1 MLSSADSCLLSAG
14 TIVNIDI
21 LKNKNI
27 NVSRLGILIVGI
39 AALGLAL
46 YLGNILKTLQLAYTI
61 FTAGLTIPILF
72 GFFKEKTRV
81 TSQGALNG
89 LILGGG
95 ISLIWFYL
103 NNPYNIDAV
112 IIGMIFSI
120 LPLIILREGKK

>member
-1 MLSSADSCLLSAG
+1 MAS
-14 TIVNIDI
+14 
-21 LKNKNI
+21 
-27 NVSRLGILIVGI
+27 
-39 AALGLAL
+39 LGLAL

-81 TSQGALNG
+81 NSQGALYG

-112 IIGMIFSI
+112 LIGMIFSI
-120 LPLIILREGKK
+120 LPLIVLREGKKWNIKY